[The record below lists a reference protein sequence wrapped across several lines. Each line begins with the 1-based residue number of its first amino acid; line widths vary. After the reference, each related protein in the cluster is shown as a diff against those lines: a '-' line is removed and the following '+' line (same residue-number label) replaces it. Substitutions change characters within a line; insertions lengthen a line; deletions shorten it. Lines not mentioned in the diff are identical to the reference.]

1 MIGRGRLEV
10 SVPYSTIR
18 LPVCVGASSAPH
30 QGCRMHVE
38 PWGHHIFFYHAPFV
52 LHAMS
57 QLPYRGRW
65 TSGPKP
71 KIDARKGTLHCR
83 QDGVRTH
90 LQSFKVKGTLLWGR
104 FLLFADNEEG
114 RGLGY
119 QEAETDEVF
128 YFQGEGSQHCA
139 P

>member
-1 MIGRGRLEV
+1 MEGDSWKSQFLTAQSDFLSV
-10 SVPYSTIR
+10 SELGALLIR
-18 LPVCVGASSAPH
+18 AA
-30 QGCRMHVE
+30 GCTLNLGVTTF
-38 PWGHHIFFYHAPFV
+38 FFYHASFV

-57 QLPYRGRW
+57 QLLYRGRW

-71 KIDARKGTLHCR
+71 KIGAKKGTLHCR
-83 QDGVRTH
+83 QDGARTH

-119 QEAETDEVF
+119 QEAEKDEVF
-128 YFQGEGSQHCA
+128 NFQGEGSQHCA